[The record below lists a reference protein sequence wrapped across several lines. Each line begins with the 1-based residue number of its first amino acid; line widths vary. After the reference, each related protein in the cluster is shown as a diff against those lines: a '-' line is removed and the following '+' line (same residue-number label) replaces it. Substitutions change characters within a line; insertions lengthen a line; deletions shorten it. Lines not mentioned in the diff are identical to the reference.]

1 MKRVWMAV
9 SVLGLVATMGLAAS
23 NEVTSVNI
31 VGYNTA
37 VKPVGGQFNLIGV
50 QFDAFDPTLL
60 GVLGTN
66 QLAAGALPQLADR
79 VYVYYT
85 SLPGSGAPGYKQ
97 YAMRTGAN
105 GFRDTLNWNG
115 TNVNPE
121 VPAGT
126 AMWVQSKPGAVSNM
140 LTIAGEAVDVGTQA
154 VDIVKGFQLLA
165 YPFSCERDL
174 NDMNLKN
181 QGTKGALPQ
190 LADRVFVWNG
200 SGYGQYALHTTGQFR
215 STSAWG
221 TPAGPITV
229 PLGTGFWYDAKN
241 AFAAPGWTEANPY
254 LSAFG
259 N

>member
-37 VKPVGGQFNLIGV
+37 VKPAGGQFNLIGV

-79 VYVYYT
+79 VYIYDPSVPRYHT
-85 SLPGSGAPGYKQ
+85 
-97 YAMRTGAN
+97 YALRTGVN
-105 GFRDTLNWNG
+105 GFRDVDNWNG
-115 TNVNPE
+115 TNVNPN

-126 AMWVQSKPGAVSNM
+126 AMWILSKAGAVSNM
-140 LTIAGEAVDVGTQA
+140 LTIAGEAVDVATQS
-154 VDIVKGFQLLA
+154 VNVVKGFQLLA
-165 YPFSCERDL
+165 YPFSCEIDL
-174 NDMNLKN
+174 NNTQLTT

-190 LADRVFVWNG
+190 LGDRAYVWKATG
-200 SGYGQYALHTTGQFR
+200 GYTTYGLHTTGQFR
-215 STSAWG
+215 DTSAWG
-221 TPAGPITV
+221 SPAGACPIA
-229 PLGTGFWYDAKN
+229 LGTALWYEARN
-241 AFAAPGWTEANPY
+241 AFTWQENNKY
-254 LSAFG
+254 LSAFE
-259 N
+259 